1 MKDTL
6 KSKNLWGTI
15 GVVMTFQLI
24 AIEQYLPHINQYLP
38 TEYAFIGTVIL
49 PTLIVFAKILRDQGI
64 LTKYLLSLGYTNNSS
79 DVIKDVTLEQGNIKE
94 EVKKATKKA
103 VKKKVTTKINKEL
116 DKVIEKL

>member
-15 GVVMTFQLI
+15 GVVMTFQMI
-24 AIEQYLPHINQYLP
+24 ALEQYLPHINQYLP

-49 PTLIVFAKILRDQGI
+49 PSLIVLAKILRDQGI
-64 LTKYLLSLGYTNNSS
+64 LAKYLLSLGYSNTSAVEVTENSS
-79 DVIKDVTLEQGNIKE
+79 EQGTVKE

-103 VKKKVTTKINKEL
+103 VKNKVSKEL
-116 DKVIEKL
+116 DKVIEKI